1 MFITDLNYSF
11 TIYWQFNILWAYDY
25 NLFNT
30 CLRALKV
37 YKGNWKL
44 IQI

>member
-1 MFITDLNYSF
+1 MFITNLNYSF

-30 CLRALKV
+30 CFKSSER
-37 YKGNWKL
+37 
-44 IQI
+44 I